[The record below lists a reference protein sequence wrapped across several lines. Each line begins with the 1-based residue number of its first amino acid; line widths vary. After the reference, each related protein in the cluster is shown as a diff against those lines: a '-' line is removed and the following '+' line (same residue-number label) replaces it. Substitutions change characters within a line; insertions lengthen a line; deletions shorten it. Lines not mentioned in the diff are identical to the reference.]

1 MQRTYD
7 ENTSLR
13 DILKAHPQARPVL
26 AKYGLLECGGAEG
39 PDEPLG
45 WFARVHRVEL
55 EVLTAE
61 LDAAIASDEPAE
73 GEPAPAASRTAP
85 EVDAAD
91 NLYRR
96 FLVTAVAFVLTGGV
110 LWGAINLSLIGHHQS
125 FLPWLTAGNQA
136 HGHVQI
142 FGWVALF
149 VMGVFYH
156 VLPRLKATTL
166 QHVGFG
172 NTSYWLMAG
181 GVLLHAVYRPF
192 MANAALAPIPVI
204 AGLME
209 LAGIAAFA
217 IVVVATLRRG
227 TTPADLSDKYL
238 VAGTLGLVA
247 MGVMNAVF
255 LSVMAV
261 NGTAVL
267 PEEWNWAYRHIQLTG
282 FAAMFIFGVSLR
294 TLPVFFGKA
303 EPSRMLDRAVFPLI
317 VVGFILRAGFDVLV
331 SYGLLAPAALAIP
344 AALELAGILGFIWN
358 LGLFKPTLHP
368 VDGARGARA
377 YEKYIYTAYGW
388 LILSVLGIA
397 ALTVYHAATGT
408 STPHALMGSYRHA
421 LTVGFITFMILGY
434 SMRVIPVFL
443 GRPVHSIRLLN
454 ATFALMLFGNTLR
467 VVFQALTVP
476 FGAWPFAV
484 AGVSGWFEAVGL
496 GLFGYNLLRT
506 LYAPAA
512 VVKEVPAE
520 ESAPAITAELTVAR
534 LVDAYPKALDVLL
547 EMGFAPMANPALR
560 NSLGKRVTLRQ
571 AAQIHHMPI
580 DEMLIQ
586 LKQHVA

>member
-13 DILKAHPQARPVL
+13 DILKAHPRARPVL

-39 PDEPLG
+39 PDEPLA

-55 EVLTAE
+55 DVLTAE
-61 LDAAIASDEPAE
+61 LDAAIAADETAE
-73 GEPAPAASRTAP
+73 IEAPVASHGPSEA
-85 EVDAAD
+85 EAAD

-96 FLVTAVAFVLTGGV
+96 FLVAAVAFVLTGGV

-125 FLPWLTAGNQA
+125 FLPWLTVGTQA
-136 HGHVQI
+136 HAHVMI

-172 NTSYWLMAG
+172 YASFWLMAG
-181 GVLLHAVYRPF
+181 GVLLHAIYRPF
-192 MANAALAPIPVI
+192 MANAALAQLPVL

-209 LAGIAAFA
+209 LAGIVAFS
-217 IVVVATLRRG
+217 IVVVATLRKG

-238 VAGTLGLVA
+238 LAGTLGLVA

-255 LSVMAV
+255 LTVMAA
-261 NGTAVL
+261 NGDAVL
-267 PEEWNWAYRHIQLTG
+267 PEGWNWAYRHIQLTG

-294 TLPVFFGKA
+294 TIPVFFGKG
-303 EPSRMLDRAVFPLI
+303 EPSRALDRVVFPLI
-317 VVGFILRAGFDVLV
+317 VGGFILRAGFDVLV
-331 SYGLLAPAALAIP
+331 NYSLLAPAALAVP
-344 AALELAGILGFIWN
+344 AALELAGILGFVWN

-368 VDGARGARA
+368 VDGAKGARA

-388 LILSVLGIA
+388 LIFSVLGIA
-397 ALTVYHAATGT
+397 ALTGYHAATGAP
-408 STPHALMGSYRHA
+408 TPHALMGSYRHA

-443 GRPVHSIRLLN
+443 GRPIHSLRLLN
-454 ATFALMLFGNTLR
+454 AAFALMLFGNTLR

-496 GLFGYNLLRT
+496 ALFGYNLLRT
-506 LYAPAA
+506 LYAP
-512 VVKEVPAE
+512 VEVPQSVTE
-520 ESAPAITAELTVAR
+520 PVEKPKITPELTVGR
-534 LVDAYPKALDVLL
+534 LLDAYPGALAALL
-547 EMGFAPMANPALR
+547 QIGFAPLANPTLR
-560 NSLGKRVTLRQ
+560 DTLARRVTLRQ

-580 DEMLIQ
+580 DDMLNQ
-586 LKQHVA
+586 LKQHIA